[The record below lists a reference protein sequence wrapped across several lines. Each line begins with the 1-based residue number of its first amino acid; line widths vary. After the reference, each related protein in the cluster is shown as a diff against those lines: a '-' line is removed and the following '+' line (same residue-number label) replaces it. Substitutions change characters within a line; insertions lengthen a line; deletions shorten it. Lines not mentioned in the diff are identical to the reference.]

1 MSLDLILAPG
11 PGRED
16 PVLWGLVTDGGTL
29 DASGRVTP
37 GDDMTEGRDGW
48 AAAERVIMV
57 VPGTDVTLHRVTLPA
72 RTETQA
78 RTALPYALEDEV
90 AGDVNDL
97 HMALGPAGDG
107 QTRLAAVVARTRM
120 EDWRRMLIDLGLE
133 ADVMVPDYLA
143 IPAPAEE
150 AQTLALEG
158 RTVVTLGPRGGFAVE
173 AELLPAVLRPA
184 MERVG
189 LAAARNLTLDE
200 GAFLLAVHARLRDG
214 APLNLL
220 QGGFGPRRR
229 WLFDFTFW
237 RNAAA
242 LLALVLVGYGLLLG
256 SEAWRMESRAD
267 ALEARAEALFRE
279 TFPEVR
285 RVVNPAVQM
294 RTRLNGLRSA
304 SSDHFLRLTT
314 VLFRSLQSADQ
325 ARLEALRFDQARG
338 ELVADVSYGSYRDME
353 IIKAAVERQ
362 NARLEEGAARQMDG
376 RTMGEIMV
384 RLP

>member
-16 PVLWGLVTDGGTL
+16 PVLWGLVTEDGTL
-29 DASGRVTP
+29 QASGRVTP
-37 GDDMTEGRDGW
+37 GHEVSDTDNGW
-48 AAAERVIMV
+48 AAAERVIVV
-57 VPGTDVTLHRVTLPA
+57 VPGTDVTLHRVSLPA
-72 RTETQA
+72 RTEAQA
-78 RTALPYALEDEV
+78 RAALPFALEDEV
-90 AGDVNDL
+90 AGDVDGL
-97 HMALGPAGDG
+97 HMALGPAGNG
-107 QTRLAAVVARTRM
+107 QARLAAVVSRACM
-120 EDWRRMLIDLGLE
+120 DDWRGRLIDLGLE
-133 ADVMVPDYLA
+133 ADIMVPDYLA
-143 IPAPAEE
+143 VPAPNDE
-150 AQTLALEG
+150 AQTLEFGG
-158 RTVVTLGPRGGFAVE
+158 RTVVTLGPRAGFAVE
-173 AELLPAVLRPA
+173 SDLLPAVLGPA
-184 MERVG
+184 MEREG
-189 LAAARNLTLDE
+189 LAGSRNLTLDD

-220 QGGFGPRRR
+220 QGSFGPRRR
-229 WLFDFTFW
+229 WHFDFAFW

-242 LLALVLVGYGLLLG
+242 LLAMVLVGYGVLLG
-256 SEAWRMESRAD
+256 SEGWRMERNAD
-267 ALEARAEALFRE
+267 ALHARAEALFRE

-285 RVVNPAVQM
+285 RVVNPAAQM
-294 RTRLNGLRSA
+294 RSGLNGLRSA
-304 SSDHFLRLTT
+304 SSDHFLRLAT

-353 IIKAAVERQ
+353 TIKAAVERQ